1 MFIHSLHFFTPL
13 YYILTFLTHLNT
25 AELPGTRTIHH
36 SDACD
41 GPICRGVE
49 SVLNR
54 FWWFWWAKWSKA
66 TFLIGFKPTTLNAV
80 IHCKKVR
87 SSGIHN
93 VMAKR
98 DMYAHHHPSISRA
111 FPCACSVPGKW
122 QNDRVLSHPETVTAA
137 HFKWGQEKSEL
148 TTWSMGYIIYMYY
161 LCVPLKIDAGYRRV
175 VRINANSDDR
185 MQNRHRA
192 WFSLASPFRL
202 IVITMQKQPES
213 AKAFAFLKI
222 YIKQKS
228 AYCMWPV
235 DITRWPG
242 F

>member
-54 FWWFWWAKWSKA
+54 FWWAKWSQA
-66 TFLIGFKPTTLNAV
+66 TFLIGFKPTTLNAM

-93 VMAKR
+93 VMAKH
-98 DMYAHHHPSISRA
+98 DMYTHHHPSISRA

-122 QNDRVLSHPETVTAA
+122 QNDSSFTP
-137 HFKWGQEKSEL
+137 
-148 TTWSMGYIIYMYY
+148 
-161 LCVPLKIDAGYRRV
+161 
-175 VRINANSDDR
+175 
-185 MQNRHRA
+185 QNRD
-192 WFSLASPFRL
+192 SSPLQVGSGEKWTDNLELEKKRIPNTVWHVWLL
-202 IVITMQKQPES
+202 ISWDGHACGYSQWI
-213 AKAFAFLKI
+213 
-222 YIKQKS
+222 
-228 AYCMWPV
+228 
-235 DITRWPG
+235 
-242 F
+242 